1 MIPMANTQS
10 LFRAAARLAV
20 CLSLCVAACLSAT
33 TGLSQTGK
41 GTGLGLQDGAVTR
54 TLDDTDTASQAESE
68 KGVERYRD
76 TPPVNNPVPK
86 LNPKRA
92 AAKNWTVPG
101 EVKTSW
107 VGNTLGG
114 ATGVDGYQNGFGEW
128 VQNGIAPAAFAVAPD
143 GTAVAGVGWDEAGR
157 CIGLYKNGKVNPRIV
172 AQYDMRGGHRA
183 WGFGS
188 ANTAVAVDGEFI
200 YAGNRDGQ
208 LMRFRWTPGDLDSHA
223 WVDQLELGGDCA
235 ARALAAGNGRVAAL
249 FDSNEV
255 RVWQVSAN
263 GFTPVNRW
271 NAPQGAQAMCYAND
285 GGFWFVAA
293 GKVLKVAADGKPVAG
308 VEIAD
313 AGTPS
318 AVSVAPSGKLIVC
331 DNGPRQQVRFYD
343 VSGATLT
350 FQRAFGDE
358 GGLRSGVPG
367 TPGPNKLWGLAGA
380 GVDAAGNLY
389 VGCCL
394 HPAGGGTAVKAFAPD
409 GKPLWDLQ
417 CHAFTDGYS
426 FDPAEDGTEVVGVDE
441 LISLNLSMPAGQE
454 WSLKALTLDPQRFP
468 DDPRVKT
475 DGRRGNC
482 SAMLR
487 TVGGRRLLYTVGQTS
502 GGFSLF
508 AFEDGPGHVAH
519 AVGRIGQRS
528 TWAWHV
534 DLKGDIW
541 LGDPGDGTVKRYR
554 FLKWEGD
561 KPLFGTEAPDSWP
574 APTGF
579 DKIQRVYYDTAS
591 DTLYVAG
598 FASGMR
604 DPSWGTV
611 GAVLERYG
619 GWTTGTPV
627 KRWRVDLPVDDDKYY
642 PKSMDI
648 AGDYAFVVA
657 VKPTGGQTGM
667 VSVYNLADGTP
678 VGKIWPGKEVGG
690 YSGWVDITH
699 ALSAFKRA
707 DGEYLMLVEE
717 DFRGKC
723 ILYRW
728 RP

>member
-1 MIPMANTQS
+1 MPRRKRREMAVRDV
-10 LFRAAARLAV
+10 LGRLDPSREI
-20 CLSLCVAACLSAT
+20 C
-33 TGLSQTGK
+33 
-41 GTGLGLQDGAVTR
+41 
-54 TLDDTDTASQAESE
+54 
-68 KGVERYRD
+68 
-76 TPPVNNPVPK
+76 
-86 LNPKRA
+86 
-92 AAKNWTVPG
+92 
-101 EVKTSW
+101 
-107 VGNTLGG
+107 
-114 ATGVDGYQNGFGEW
+114 
-128 VQNGIAPAAFAVAPD
+128 
-143 GTAVAGVGWDEAGR
+143 GTAVVVKLDDDPPMMFVRRHQGR
-157 CIGLYKNGKVNPRIV
+157 DQRIDVEKPRS
-172 AQYDMRGGHRA
+172 
-183 WGFGS
+183 W
-188 ANTAVAVDGEFI
+188 
-200 YAGNRDGQ
+200 
-208 LMRFRWTPGDLDSHA
+208 
-223 WVDQLELGGDCA
+223 
-235 ARALAAGNGRVAAL
+235 
-249 FDSNEV
+249 EV
-255 RVWQVSAN
+255 RKQFADLSGSQWRRAGACLEHGETS
-263 GFTPVNRW
+263 FTVE
-271 NAPQGAQAMCYAND
+271 PQH
-285 GGFWFVAA
+285 WRPWR
-293 GKVLKVAADGKPVAG
+293 LADRCQD
-308 VEIAD
+308 D
-313 AGTPS
+313 AISLQRHLEG
-318 AVSVAPSGKLIVC
+318 
-331 DNGPRQQVRFYD
+331 RF
-343 VSGATLT
+343 
-350 FQRAFGDE
+350 QHAFGDE
-358 GGLRSGVPG
+358 GGLGSGVPG

-380 GVDAAGNLY
+380 GLDAADNLY

-441 LISLNLSMPAGQE
+441 LISLDLSMPAGQE

-468 DDPRVKT
+468 DDPRVKP

-487 TVGGRRLLYTVGQTS
+487 TVGGRRLLYTIGQTS

-519 AVGRIGQRS
+519 AVGRIEQRS

-561 KPLFGTEAPDSWP
+561 KPLFGAEAPDSWP

-579 DKIQRVYYDTAS
+579 DKIQRVHYDTAS

-604 DPSWGTV
+604 DPAWGSV
-611 GAVLERYG
+611 GAVLERYD
-619 GWTTGTPV
+619 GWTTGSPV
-627 KRWRVDLPVDDDKYY
+627 KRWRVDLPVDDTKVY
-642 PKSMDI
+642 PKAMDI

-657 VKPTGGQTGM
+657 VKPVGGQTGM
-667 VSVYNLADGTP
+667 VYVYNLADGTP
-678 VGKIWPGKEVGG
+678 AGKIWPGREVGG